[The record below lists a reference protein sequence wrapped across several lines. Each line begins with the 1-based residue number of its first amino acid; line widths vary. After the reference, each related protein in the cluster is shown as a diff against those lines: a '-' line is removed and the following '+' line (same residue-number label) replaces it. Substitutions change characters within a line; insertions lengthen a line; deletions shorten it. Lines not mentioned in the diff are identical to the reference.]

1 MRMFHFSEGAFHHLP
16 DEDKY
21 ESVRVTL
28 PNSYYD
34 PRVGADLYHRYLD
47 EWLIADDLGLDIMVN
62 EHHQTPTC
70 VDPAAPIL
78 LGILARQTKNAR
90 LLILGNPIANRNQPV
105 RVAEE
110 MAMIDVI
117 SRGRLECGFVR
128 SVPYEIPAANSNPV
142 RMTERMYEALDL
154 IKAAWTHHDGPFSFE
169 GRFFHHRCVNVWPR
183 PYQQP
188 HPPIWISSTSPEGAA
203 RVGEGGYVIGCF
215 HTGFEGTRQVFDYYR
230 KGWSKA
236 GRTGPVPEDRLGYSA
251 LMYVGDTDEEGRAG
265 AQKLLWYL
273 SHNKLPVHFKNPPGY
288 NSLEANIKALRTGK
302 VGTREQ
308 GFVPNLDHEIETG
321 TVFCGNPDTVYKQI
335 KKFYDHVGGFGHLL
349 SMGQAGFLEH
359 AETVKG
365 LKLFASEVYPR
376 LKELRVTR
384 EAAE

>member
-1 MRMFHFSEGAFHHLP
+1 MRTFHFSEGAFHHLP
-16 DEDKY
+16 EERDY
-21 ESVRVTL
+21 ASVRVSM
-28 PNSYYD
+28 PNRYYD
-34 PRVGADLYHRYLD
+34 PKIGADLYHRYLD

-70 VDPAAPIL
+70 VDPAAPL
-78 LGILARQTKNAR
+78 LLSILARQTKKAR

-128 SVPYEIPAANSNPV
+128 SVPYEVPAANSNPN

-169 GRFFHHRCVNVWPR
+169 GRFFHHRCVNIWPR

-188 HPPIWISSTSPEGAA
+188 HPPIWISSSSASGAQQVGAA
-203 RVGEGGYVIGCF
+203 GHIIATF
-215 HTGFEGTRQVFDYYR
+215 HTGFDGTKFVFDNYR
-230 KGWSKA
+230 KGWAAA
-236 GRTGPVPEDRLGYSA
+236 GRKGEVTDDRLAYSA
-251 LMYVGDTDEEGRAG
+251 LVYVGDTEEEGRAG

-273 SHNKLPVHFKNPPGY
+273 SHNKVPTHFRNPPGY
-288 NSLEANIKALRTGK
+288 NSLDANIKALRTGK
-302 VGTREQ
+302 VGTREP
-308 GFVPNLDHEIETG
+308 GFVPDLDHEISTG
-321 TVFCGNPDTVYKQI
+321 TVFCGTPDTVYKQI
-335 KKFYDHVGGFGHLL
+335 KSFYDHVGGFGHLL

-359 AETVKG
+359 EDTVKS
-365 LKLFASEVYPR
+365 LKLIAKELDPR
-376 LKELRVTR
+376 LRELKVTR

>member
-1 MRMFHFSEGAFHHLP
+1 MRMYHFSEGAFHDLP
-16 DEDKY
+16 PEDDY
-21 ESVRVTL
+21 ESVRVTM
-28 PNSYYD
+28 PNRYYN
-34 PRVGADLYHRYLD
+34 PREGADNYHRFLD
-47 EWLIADDLGLDIMVN
+47 EWMIADEIGFDIMVN

-128 SVPYEIPAANSNPV
+128 SVPYEVPAANSNPV
-142 RMTERMYEALDL
+142 RMNERMYEALDL

-183 PYQQP
+183 PWQQP
-188 HPPIWISSTSPEGAA
+188 HPPIWISSSSAGGARQVGAA
-203 RVGEGGYVIGCF
+203 GYVIATF
-215 HTGFEGTRQVFDYYR
+215 HTGFDGTRAVFQNYRQGWASAGR
-230 KGWSKA
+230 KGEVA
-236 GRTGPVPEDRLGYSA
+236 DDRLAYSA
-251 LMYVGDTDEEGRAG
+251 LVYVGDTDDEGRAG

-273 SHNKLPVHFKNPPGY
+273 SHNKLPTHFKNPPGY
-288 NSLEANIKALRTGK
+288 NSLDANIKALRTGK

-308 GFVPNLDHEIETG
+308 GFVPNLDDEIASG
-321 TVFCGNPDTVYKQI
+321 TVFCGNPDTVFKQI
-335 KKFYDHVGGFGHLL
+335 KAFYDHVGGFGHLL
-349 SMGQAGFLEH
+349 SMGQAGFLDH

-365 LKLFASEVYPR
+365 MKNFARDVYPR
-376 LKELRVTR
+376 IKELKVER

>member
-21 ESVRVTL
+21 ESVRVSL

-34 PRVGADLYHRYLD
+34 PKLGAELYHRYLD

-142 RMTERMYEALDL
+142 RMNERMYEALDL

-169 GRFFHHRCVNVWPR
+169 GRFFHHRCVNIWPR

-215 HTGFEGTRQVFDYYR
+215 HTGYDGTRQVFDYYR
-230 KGWSKA
+230 QGWAKA
-236 GRTGPVPEDRLGYSA
+236 GRKGPVPEDRLGYSA

-265 AQKLLWYL
+265 AKKLLWYL
-273 SHNKLPVHFKNPPGY
+273 SHNKLPVHYKNPPGY
-288 NSLEANIKALRTGK
+288 NSLDANIKALRTGK

-308 GFVPNLDHEIETG
+308 GFVPDLDHEIETG

-359 AETVKG
+359 EETVKG
-365 LKLFASEVYPR
+365 LKIFAKKVYPR
-376 LKELRVTR
+376 LKELKVTR